1 MTTQTPQKQ
10 EFRIRDLGTRSVL
23 LFPTRAQIIRDIKDI
38 TIHPGANQIIIDGLA
53 PTIDEHSVK
62 VEGSGAAT
70 ITDVSVNLLP
80 NRELYEDVYPSDG
93 EDEDEEESK
102 SESGPKGVKSIEDS
116 IRGLGVRLLAESEKI
131 NSAVFRLKVIDTYVT
146 VTASSSEK
154 TTVDMVKLVNEY
166 GQERQ
171 KVYHDHEAGTLAAE
185 SIRSQ
190 IRAAEEEKAKLVKS
204 WTKSTEKKEKERAKL
219 TEKRFRDRAERRKEK
234 QRVRNE
240 RLSFWAKN
248 VYRVTINLEPAS
260 DTPSSSRRSSTSEIV
275 TPSHTNLVTSTF
287 HETTEKPL
295 PKDKINLSISYITY
309 SASWSPRYDL
319 SLNTVKC
326 TGLLEY
332 GAELRNTTSE
342 TWKDA
347 KFILSTSQT
356 TFSGL
361 SEDIPTLEPWQVCL
375 QKGAGKDGGLMST
388 NEVIAKRDEWN
399 KTVFNTN
406 EKPRW
411 VDFGASESD
420 TTLARY
426 QETQQGHILAQ
437 QRHRE
442 KLMQDFHAGQKEASA
457 DTKKNTAF
465 SSFGAPA
472 AAPVANP
479 LFGAALA
486 QSSQGRASGTSLFGS
501 ARATADLAPESAKIG
516 ALSGFGSTGPAGSSP
531 FGAVINATATNPFG
545 KATSQSFGGN
555 SVSSLF
561 GNMATKPAGVAAKRP
576 APEEEVLNDF
586 DFDSFTGP
594 VDFNFDGS
602 MEPVPQDSLNFEA
615 GTWEETGLTTTYDLP
630 STKTLS
636 PSPTA
641 SKHKIAKSPFSDIH
655 FSHILF
661 PKLRAVAFLKAHLR
675 NTSKITL
682 LKGPLG
688 LSLDNSFLGQ
698 TTFPRCS
705 AGESF
710 SLPLGVD
717 PTLLVSYGKPVV
729 RRSQSGIFSKED
741 SNLFTRTITIQN
753 TKHNSMPVDVTV
765 LDQIPVSEDERL
777 KIEVVNPAGLKVGG
791 AAVKT
796 GVDALVNGSR
806 LGSTGGERSGT
817 AAYER
822 ERYGGAGAKEK
833 EKWGTALATAKKLGE
848 ISWSVMLNPGQGVK
862 LVLEYE
868 ATFPAGEGVVGR

>member
-1 MTTQTPQKQ
+1 MTTTTPHKQ

-23 LFPTRAQIIRDIKDI
+23 LFPTRAHVIRDIKDI
-38 TIHPGANQIIIDGLA
+38 TIHPGTNQIIIDGLA

-93 EDEDEEESK
+93 EEEEDEEEEAE
-102 SESGPKGVKSIEDS
+102 SESGPKGVKSVEDR
-116 IRGLGVRLLAESEKI
+116 IRSLCVKLLAESEKI
-131 NSAVFRLKVIDTYVT
+131 NSAVFRLKVIDTCVT

-154 TTVDMVKLVNEY
+154 AEVDMVKLVNEY

-171 KVYHDHEAGTLAAE
+171 KIYQDHEAGTLASE

-190 IRAAEEEKAKLVKS
+190 IRAAEKEKAKLVKN
-204 WTKSTEKKEKERAKL
+204 WIKSNAKKEKEKTKL
-219 TEKRFRDRAERRKEK
+219 REKRFRDRAEKRKEK

-248 VYRVTINLEPAS
+248 VYRVTINLEPTS

-275 TPSHTNLVTSTF
+275 TPSTTNLATSTF
-287 HETTEKPL
+287 HEITEKPL
-295 PKDKINLSISYITY
+295 PNDKINLSISYITH

-361 SEDIPTLEPWQVCL
+361 SENIPVLKPWQVRL

-388 NEVIAKRDEWN
+388 NEVIAKKNEWN

-406 EKPRW
+406 GKPRW
-411 VDFGASESD
+411 VNFGASESD

-426 QETQQGHILAQ
+426 QNTQQSHILAQ
-437 QRHRE
+437 QPHSE
-442 KLMQDFHAGQKEASA
+442 KLMQDFQAGQEEASA
-457 DTKKNTAF
+457 DTKKNTAL
-465 SSFGAPA
+465 SSFGAFGAPA

-486 QSSQGRASGTSLFGS
+486 QSSQGGASGTGLFGNV
-501 ARATADLAPESAKIG
+501 RATADPATESTKTG
-516 ALSGFGSTGPAGSSP
+516 TTTGFGFGSGPASSSP
-531 FGAVINATATNPFG
+531 FGAATNAAPTTGFG

-555 SVSSLF
+555 SAASLF
-561 GNMATKPAGVAAKRP
+561 GNMATKPAGLAAKRP
-576 APEEEVLNDF
+576 APEEEEALNDF
-586 DFDSFTGP
+586 EFDS
-594 VDFNFDGS
+594 S

-641 SKHKIAKSPFSDIH
+641 SKHKIAKIPFSNIH
-655 FSHILF
+655 FSHILV

-688 LSLDNSFLGQ
+688 LSLDNCFLGQ

-717 PTLLVSYGKPVV
+717 PTLLVGYGKPVV

-753 TKHNSMPVDVTV
+753 TKYNSMPVDLTV

-777 KIEVVNPAGLKVGG
+777 KIEVVNPVGVKVGG
-791 AAVKT
+791 TAVKT

-806 LGSTGGERSGT
+806 TGSI
-817 AAYER
+817 
-822 ERYGGAGAKEK
+822 GAKEK
-833 EKWGTALATAKKLGE
+833 EKWATALVTAKKDGE
-848 ISWSVMLNPGQGVK
+848 ISWSVKLNRGQGVK

-868 ATFPAGEGVVGR
+868 ATFPAGEGVIVR